1 MQAQLGID
9 DTYSVSYLIVGEVE
23 DKNEKGKII
32 EKVLATACPYDMV
45 ENYKKIICY
54 FIHFSEICNNWM

>member
-1 MQAQLGID
+1 MQPQLRTRFILF
-9 DTYSVSYLIVGEVE
+9 VFLIVGEVE